1 LAAVDEVGP
10 DKAPVKGRR
19 PLQKQQ
25 KKLSYCPAD
34 PLKPYI
40 GKVVEREKVEKFS
53 KSRRLLGLGFGGDLN
68 GLVRRVVRQPTV
80 KKPHKSKKWQ
90 SPF

>member
-1 LAAVDEVGP
+1 LAAVDGVGP

-40 GKVVEREKVEKFS
+40 GKVVRKKKVGNF
-53 KSRRLLGLGFGGDLN
+53 F
-68 GLVRRVVRQPTV
+68 
-80 KKPHKSKKWQ
+80 
-90 SPF
+90 

>member
-34 PLKPYI
+34 PLKLYI
-40 GKVVEREKVEKFS
+40 GKVVEREKVENF
-53 KSRRLLGLGFGGDLN
+53 F
-68 GLVRRVVRQPTV
+68 
-80 KKPHKSKKWQ
+80 
-90 SPF
+90 